1 MSEELKNAQEEDK
14 TALSTG
20 KRNALLRYM
29 AILFGV
35 AFLLVLLSF
44 LIQMRDSRDTI
55 SDLHESN
62 ASALQNALQLQEEN
76 QALTA
81 ANAKL
86 TERISDL
93 EAEAESVSASYTG
106 RLEDLE
112 SQIAQAKTRQEEA
125 EAESQATLT
134 NTQAAYDLLVTAQ
147 AASARRDRAALTT
160 ALENLAPQLTLLS
173 PAAQIQYNELRNSLT
188 AEEVPPEANEENQE
202 GKP

>member
-81 ANAKL
+81 ANAEL

>member
-81 ANAKL
+81 ANAEL

-173 PAAQIQYNELRNSLT
+173 PAAPGGLRDPRRSGGSP
-188 AEEVPPEANEENQE
+188 AGGQ
-202 GKP
+202 

>member
-62 ASALQNALQLQEEN
+62 ASALQNALQLQEEI